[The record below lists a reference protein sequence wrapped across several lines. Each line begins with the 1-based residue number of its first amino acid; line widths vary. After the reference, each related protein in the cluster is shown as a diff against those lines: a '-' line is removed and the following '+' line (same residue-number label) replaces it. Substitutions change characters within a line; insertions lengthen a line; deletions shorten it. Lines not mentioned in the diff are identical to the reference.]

1 MRGVREGK
9 RDPDKVRSMIVD
21 KVSGVEVVLPFNE
34 LTLAWPCLVGA
45 DVVRVEL
52 SENTT
57 WLVGG
62 PGGMFAVRRYRD
74 GYVDMRSIR
83 SELALM
89 QLAKDALP
97 IEIPGVVPTRRGE
110 EVLYCFDGL
119 YVVFTLLPG
128 EMATQ
133 SDIVAQASRIG
144 EMAALLHRSGED
156 LDRTQQTRWNWDAAA
171 LTGEAPRWGSWQP
184 AFAHEPRGY
193 EIVAAAQ
200 GEVEAQMG
208 VASRG
213 ESAYGLL
220 HADLR
225 AANLLVHE
233 GALTGIIDFDDC
245 GFGWYVYEAVASL
258 SFYETSPDASRFL
271 RAWLAGYAQVRV
283 LSEESLAL
291 LPTLVI
297 YRRLLLTAWL
307 LGHPHV
313 AVPGVDR
320 YRFGID
326 TADLADRYL
335 RDPYDIERLL
345 AT

>member
-1 MRGVREGK
+1 M
-9 RDPDKVRSMIVD
+9 D
-21 KVSGVEVVLPFNE
+21 KVSGVAVGLPIDE

-45 DVVRVEL
+45 DVVRVER

-57 WLVGG
+57 WLVDG

-74 GYVDMRSIR
+74 GYEDMRSIGA
-83 SELALM
+83 ELRLM
-89 QLAKDALP
+89 QLAKEALP
-97 IEIPGVVPTRRGE
+97 IEIPGVVPTHRGE
-110 EVLYCFDGL
+110 EVLRRCDGL
-119 YVVFTLLPG
+119 YVVFTFLPG

-144 EMAALLHRSGED
+144 EIAALLHRSGED
-156 LDRTQQTRWNWDAAA
+156 LDRTQRTRWRWDVDA
-171 LTGEAPRWGSWQP
+171 LTGAKPRWGSWQP

-200 GEVEAQMG
+200 GEVETQMG
-208 VASRG
+208 TATRA

-233 GALTGIIDFDDC
+233 GVLTGIIDFDDC

-271 RAWLAGYAQVRV
+271 RGWLAGYAQVRA
-283 LSEESLAL
+283 LSPESLAL
-291 LPTLVI
+291 IPTLVI

-313 AVPGVDR
+313 SVPGVDR
-320 YRFGID
+320 YRFGVD